1 MRKGMTLLA
10 FFLALLIFAYP
21 VRAVESLTVQPE
33 DMAVT
38 PAAPGATPDG
48 PFGAAAYQAKIL
60 FRANGGAGVMAAL
73 KVSSDQKEARLTP
86 NGFYRE
92 GCTFLGWNTKKD
104 GSGKSY
110 EDQADA
116 MQFVTPQ
123 NYKKKV
129 VLYAQWEIAKPK
141 VRQVKRA
148 TPGTVK
154 VKFQPVAGA
163 DGYEIQYSVNRKFN
177 RDKKIRKKIVEQGVK
192 SAELVNTVPGKTHYV
207 RMRSF
212 SKSGGAPIYSEW
224 TKVTAKTKA
233 RLRKVSTIS
242 NTKSMMAIEADVAL
256 SGTGTGYHAKLVM
269 GTSKSA
275 VSYGIQYDRYA
286 ALPYTG
292 RTVPLIENV
301 AGNYSGGQSYFR
313 PSAQSLKQG
322 KSYHLMMTLDRKGRG
337 SVYLNYKKTAS
348 FYNPNLAWKKIKAS
362 DPITLRVEGS
372 ARLNGDTVKAVFS
385 NIRCKVNGKFDENRK
400 WAVGRHITNK
410 TLKIKDRKDGSIA
423 LYGKISNLPGGGDW
437 DSRYGE
443 VSAVCVFY

>member
-10 FFLALLIFAYP
+10 FFLTLLIFAYP

-110 EDQADA
+110 EDQAEA

-163 DGYEIQYSVNRKFN
+163 DGYEIQYSVNRRFN

-212 SKSGGAPIYSEW
+212 SNSGGAPIYSEW

-256 SGTGTGYHAKLVM
+256 SGSGTGYHAKLVM
-269 GTSKSA
+269 GTSQSA
-275 VSYGIQYDRYA
+275 VSYGIQYDSCA
-286 ALPYTG
+286 VAPYTG
-292 RTVPLIENV
+292 KAVTLIENV
-301 AGNYSGGQSYFR
+301 ISNAPGGQSYTR
-313 PSAQSLKQG
+313 PSGKSLKLG
-322 KSYHLMMTLDRKGRG
+322 KKYHLMMTLDTKGNG
-337 SVYLNYKKTAS
+337 AVYLNYKKIGGFQNS
-348 FYNPNLAWKKIKAS
+348 NLAKKKIHAS

-372 ARLNGDTVKAVFS
+372 ARLNGDTVKATFS
-385 NIRCKVNGKFDENRK
+385 KIRCKENSKFDENRQ
-400 WAVGRHITNK
+400 WGVLQHITNR
-410 TLKIKDRKDGSIA
+410 TMKIKLMKNGSIV
-423 LYGKISNLPGGGDW
+423 LHGKISGLPGGGDW
-437 DSRYGE
+437 DNMYGD
-443 VSAVCVFY
+443 VSAVCRLY